1 MSHVAQSLTRAS
13 LGLSLVL
20 LSVLV
25 SGCGLF
31 SPRRAAPVVGTEPAK
46 AKPAAPAV
54 TPQEGYSR
62 YGNPESYEVFGVR
75 YYTMKSAEGYVE
87 RGIASWYGPD
97 FHGRL
102 TSTREVYDMYQMTGA
117 HKQLPLPTWVEV
129 TNLEN
134 GRKAVLRVN
143 DRGPFKDQRIIDLS
157 YAAALKLGVIAK
169 GTAQV
174 EVRAIPPP
182 AGQASMAPAS
192 KPATPTPA
200 PARTPAPADLLV
212 QVGAYASRQTADAV
226 RGRLASLL
234 RHPVSTIQD
243 NRSGRTLF
251 KVQVGPLA
259 SEAAS
264 QAVAALEKAGF
275 NQHQIIR
282 K

>member
-1 MSHVAQSLTRAS
+1 MNKRPRPFARAS
-13 LGLSLVL
+13 LGLAVVVVCL
-20 LSVLV
+20 LV

-31 SPRRAAPVVGTEPAK
+31 SPRRAAPVVEAGPAK
-46 AKPAAPAV
+46 GSAVPAV
-54 TPQEGYSR
+54 TPAEGYSR

-75 YYTMKSAEGYVE
+75 YYVMKSAEGFVE

-143 DRGPFKDQRIIDLS
+143 DRGPFKDNRILDLS

-169 GTAQV
+169 GTARV

-182 AGQASMAPAS
+182 AGQAQRTDEASTPRSPPGAPAQS
-192 KPATPTPA
+192 PANT
-200 PARTPAPADLLV
+200 LV
-212 QVGAYASRQTADAV
+212 QLGAYPTRQTADAV
-226 RGRLASLL
+226 RKRLSALL
-234 RHPVSTIQD
+234 QQPVKTVEDAQ
-243 NRSGRTLF
+243 SGRTLF

-259 SEAAS
+259 SEVAR

-275 NQHQIIR
+275 GQYQLIR